1 MDRKSLQSLLKVLR
15 TNPASIPSPSG
26 SCDPSIR
33 SRLLE
38 SHLNSCRNL
47 YRTPPQEL
55 RKTAEAALVKFNE
68 ELDVREKK
76 WSYVQGIHNETDED
90 GWTIIRRRTRV
101 EDEELLTAM
110 QLREKK
116 RREKE
121 MKTDFYKCDLDG
133 FVSVDSKDERIN
145 ETN

>member
-1 MDRKSLQSLLKVLR
+1 M
-15 TNPASIPSPSG
+15 
-26 SCDPSIR
+26 
-33 SRLLE
+33 
-38 SHLNSCRNL
+38 
-47 YRTPPQEL
+47 
-55 RKTAEAALVKFNE
+55 
-68 ELDVREKK
+68 
-76 WSYVQGIHNETDED
+76 HNETDDD

-133 FVSVDSKDERIN
+133 FVSVDSKDERIR

>member
-1 MDRKSLQSLLKVLR
+1 M
-15 TNPASIPSPSG
+15 
-26 SCDPSIR
+26 
-33 SRLLE
+33 
-38 SHLNSCRNL
+38 
-47 YRTPPQEL
+47 
-55 RKTAEAALVKFNE
+55 
-68 ELDVREKK
+68 
-76 WSYVQGIHNETDED
+76 HNETDED

-121 MKTDFYKCDLDG
+121 MKPDFYKCDLDG
-133 FVSVDSKDERIN
+133 FVSVDSKDERIR